1 MTIQSQTSSINYT
14 GNGRTTVFAYNFK
27 TTDQTWLQVYINRVL
42 KTLTTDYSVSGVGSA
57 SGGNITF
64 VTAPSN
70 GSVVYIARS
79 NIPTTQLVD
88 YTANDS
94 FPAETHEAALDK
106 LTMLIQQ
113 LTAQANRSIRLNRAD
128 TTAPSNTELALV
140 DKKDKLLMFNAVT
153 ADAQVTD
160 ITYSFLTDT
169 LSAINQY
176 IAEGIPLVLPID
188 LGFVSDVV
196 INFNYDLGGLS

>member
-14 GNGRTTVFAYNFK
+14 GNGGTTVFAYNFK
-27 TTDQTWLQVYINRVL
+27 ITDQTWLQVYINRVL

-188 LGFVSDVV
+188 LGFVSDPI
-196 INFNYDLGGLS
+196 INYTYDLGGLS

>member
-1 MTIQSQTSSINYT
+1 MTIQSQTSSISYT
-14 GNGRTTVFAYNFK
+14 GNSTTTIFAYNFK
-27 TTDQTWLQVYINRVL
+27 TLDQTWLQVYINGVL

-94 FPAETHEAALDK
+94 FPAETHEEALDK

-128 TTAPSNTELALV
+128 TAPSNTELALV
-140 DKKDKLLMFNAVT
+140 DKKDKLLMFNVVT

-169 LSAINQY
+169 LNAINQY

>member
-1 MTIQSQTSSINYT
+1 MTIQSTTNRISYT
-14 GNGRTTVFAYNFK
+14 GNGATTIFAYNFVIS
-27 TTDQTWLQVYINRVL
+27 DQTWLNVYVNNVL
-42 KTLTTDYSVSGVGSA
+42 QTLTTNYTVSGVGTQ
-57 SGGNITF
+57 SGGNVTF
-64 VTAPSN
+64 VTAPAS
-70 GSVVYIARS
+70 GAVILISRS
-79 NIPTTQLVD
+79 NIPLTQLTD
-88 YTANDS
+88 YTPNDKFS
-94 FPAETHEAALDK
+94 AETHEAALDK

-113 LTAQANRSIRLNRAD
+113 LTAQANRSIRLNRTD
-128 TTAPSNTELALV
+128 TAPSNTELALV
-140 DKKDKLLMFNAVT
+140 DKKDKLLMFNVVT

-169 LSAINQY
+169 LNAINQY

>member
-14 GNGRTTVFAYNFK
+14 GNGGTTVFAYNFK

-196 INFNYDLGGLS
+196 INFNYDLGAI

>member
-14 GNGRTTVFAYNFK
+14 GNGGTTVFAYNFK

-79 NIPTTQLVD
+79 NIPTTQLV
-88 YTANDS
+88 YQVPPRVS
-94 FPAETHEAALDK
+94 
-106 LTMLIQQ
+106 QQ
-113 LTAQANRSIRLNRAD
+113 GMNR
-128 TTAPSNTELALV
+128 
-140 DKKDKLLMFNAVT
+140 
-153 ADAQVTD
+153 
-160 ITYSFLTDT
+160 
-169 LSAINQY
+169 
-176 IAEGIPLVLPID
+176 
-188 LGFVSDVV
+188 
-196 INFNYDLGGLS
+196 

>member
-14 GNGRTTVFAYNFK
+14 GNGGTTVFAYNFK
-27 TTDQTWLQVYINRVL
+27 TLDQTWLQVYINGVL

-94 FPAETHEAALDK
+94 FPAETHEEALDK

-128 TTAPSNTELALV
+128 TAPSNTELALV

-196 INFNYDLGGLS
+196 INFNYDLGAI

>member
-1 MTIQSQTSSINYT
+1 MTIQSQTSSISYT
-14 GNGRTTVFAYNFK
+14 GNSTTTIFAYNFK
-27 TTDQTWLQVYINRVL
+27 TLDQTWLQVYINGVL

-94 FPAETHEAALDK
+94 FPAETHEEALDK

-128 TTAPSNTELALV
+128 TAPSNTELALV
-140 DKKDKLLMFNAVT
+140 DKKDKLLMFNVVT

-169 LSAINQY
+169 LNAINQY

-196 INFNYDLGGLS
+196 INFNYDLGAI

>member
-14 GNGRTTVFAYNFK
+14 GNGGTTVFAYNFK
-27 TTDQTWLQVYINRVL
+27 TTDQTWLQVYINGVL

-196 INFNYDLGGLS
+196 INFNYDLGAI

>member
-1 MTIQSQTSSINYT
+1 MTIQSQTSSISYT
-14 GNGRTTVFAYNFK
+14 GNRL
-27 TTDQTWLQVYINRVL
+27 DQTWLQVYINGVL

-94 FPAETHEAALDK
+94 FPAETHEEALDK

-128 TTAPSNTELALV
+128 TAPSNTELALV
-140 DKKDKLLMFNAVT
+140 DKKDKLLMFNVVT

-176 IAEGIPLVLPID
+176 IAEGINLLFPMD
-188 LGFVSDVV
+188 LGFISDPI
-196 INFNYDLGGLS
+196 INYTYDLGGLS

>member
-14 GNGRTTVFAYNFK
+14 GNGGTTVFAYNFK
-27 TTDQTWLQVYINRVL
+27 TTDQTWLQVYINGVL

-94 FPAETHEAALDK
+94 FPAETHEEALDK

-128 TTAPSNTELALV
+128 TAPSNTELALV

-169 LSAINQY
+169 LNAINQY
-176 IAEGIPLVLPID
+176 IAEGINLLFPMD
-188 LGFVSDVV
+188 LGFISDPI
-196 INFNYDLGGLS
+196 INYTYDLGGLS